1 MKLEEKERE
10 ELNQVHP
17 SWEVVCKEFNL
28 LRILLLA
35 DGGQSDA
42 EIIDALKASRTTIVR
57 IRKRYF
63 EGGLESALNERSR
76 SGAPASQTTFHRSDR
91 IACSDPPEGRSRWTL
106 NRLADKL
113 VELGEVDSISGMT
126 VCRALKKMK

>member
-1 MKLEEKERE
+1 MARKTIFCVKLEEKERE
-10 ELNQVHP
+10 ELNQYIRRGK
-17 SWEVVCKEFNL
+17 SSARSL
-28 LRILLLA
+28 TRARILLLA

-76 SGAPASQTTFHRSDR
+76 SGAP
-91 IACSDPPEGRSRWTL
+91 P
-106 NRLADKL
+106 
-113 VELGEVDSISGMT
+113 
-126 VCRALKKMK
+126 KKMHELRLN